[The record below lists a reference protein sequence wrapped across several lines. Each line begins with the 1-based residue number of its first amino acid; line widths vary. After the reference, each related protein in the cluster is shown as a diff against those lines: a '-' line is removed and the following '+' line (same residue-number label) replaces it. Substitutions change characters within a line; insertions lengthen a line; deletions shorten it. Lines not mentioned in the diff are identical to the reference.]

1 MCQRKG
7 KEEKKGKKKEEEKK
21 GKKKLQNNYGEKY
34 IYISNVWYLVT
45 SISLELAHKS
55 NRLSLIWIA
64 LTFSSSNLSK
74 FRQSDIN

>member
-55 NRLSLIWIA
+55 NLASYL
-64 LTFSSSNLSK
+64 LTA
-74 FRQSDIN
+74 